1 MCASANLG
9 LTVSA
14 TTRAPRKGEVDGVN
28 YFFLTREEFDR
39 RVANGEFVEWAEV
52 HGNCYGTLVSEVT
65 SKLASGASL
74 ILEIDVQGA
83 LQVKERFP
91 EAVLIF
97 IKPPSLE
104 KPCIDDL
111 LEKTDHNRFLLA
123 SLASKRACDINS
135 MLRGQH
141 NRVLAVQDVD
151 DITIGLSGADTISM
165 AMDEIVDGDISYDEA
180 RYEKAL
186 GHKVAE
192 A

>member
-1 MCASANLG
+1 MS
-9 LTVSA
+9 V
-14 TTRAPRKGEVDGVN
+14 V
-28 YFFLTREEFDR
+28 
-39 RVANGEFVEWAEV
+39 
-52 HGNCYGTLVSEVT
+52 
-65 SKLASGASL
+65 
-74 ILEIDVQGA
+74 
-83 LQVKERFP
+83 
-91 EAVLIF
+91 
-97 IKPPSLE
+97 

-151 DITIGLSGADTISM
+151 DITIGLSGA
-165 AMDEIVDGDISYDEA
+165 MDEIVDGDISYDEA